1 MSKKIVTFDATFGE
15 ADPASM
21 IGKVIHVYNTFAGA
35 LAQTASDLAQVYSVN
50 LLTGAVGSVAI
61 TQTKATAS
69 VAAVGATVDEHGC
82 LVVGLKDDAD
92 EYWLQCAN
100 AGKWGVPKRIVV
112 CRQDDMSSSSTQ
124 ASVSSVSSS
133 SSSSS
138 ST

>member
-35 LAQTASDLAQVYSVN
+35 LAQTASDLAQVYSV
-50 LLTGAVGSVAI
+50 
-61 TQTKATAS
+61 QTKATAS